1 VVRSLFK
8 KQNKTKKQKKNKLKN
23 KNNVEKYITGEL
35 KLKMKKNIIIY
46 IFADGEYMH
55 VLLAP

>member
-1 VVRSLFK
+1 M
-8 KQNKTKKQKKNKLKN
+8 
-23 KNNVEKYITGEL
+23 EKYITGEL

-55 VLLAP
+55 VLLAPKVASVFSMLKH